1 MSVLKYIDPVTL
13 EVKKVGAPKY
23 DVYSK
28 TESNTL
34 FSTKQRIVS
43 ITLTTD
49 WVGDASPY
57 TQVISIDGITA
68 NSKVDLQPDAVVI
81 QQMIDDGVV
90 AMNIVNDNGVL
101 TANAVGE
108 KPTAEMIV
116 QGTVTEVSV

>member
-1 MSVLKYIDPVTL
+1 MSVLKYKDPLTK
-13 EVKKVGAPKY
+13 EIKKVGAPKY

-28 TESNTL
+28 TESDTL
-34 FSTKQRIVS
+34 FSAKQRIVS

-81 QQMIDDGVV
+81 QQMVDDGVI

>member
-1 MSVLKYIDPVTL
+1 MSVLKYRDPKSG

-28 TESNTL
+28 TESDTL
-34 FSTKQRIVS
+34 FSAKQRIVS

-57 TQVISIDGITA
+57 TQIITIPDTTS
-68 NSKVDLQPDAVVI
+68 NSKIDLQPDAVVI

-90 AMNIVNDNGVL
+90 AMNVVNDNGVL
-101 TANAVGE
+101 TVNAIGE
-108 KPTAEMIV
+108 KPTVEMTI
-116 QGTVTEVSV
+116 QATVSEVSA

>member
-1 MSVLKYIDPVTL
+1 MSVLKYKDPKTGA
-13 EVKKVGAPKY
+13 VKKVGAPKY

-28 TESNTL
+28 TESDTL
-34 FSTKQRIVS
+34 FSAKQRIVS

-81 QQMIDDGVV
+81 QQMVDDGVI